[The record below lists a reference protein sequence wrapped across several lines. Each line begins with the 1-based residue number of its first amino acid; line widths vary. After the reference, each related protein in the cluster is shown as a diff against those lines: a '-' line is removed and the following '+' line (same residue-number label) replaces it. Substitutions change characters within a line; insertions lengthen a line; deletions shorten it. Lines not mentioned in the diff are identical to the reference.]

1 MAIRKHAM
9 TRTGAIVSI
18 TREQIRKIREQGLD
32 ENGKYTKA
40 SSGINSTFIDRYK
53 NVPDKDIEDLYS
65 QEFGIELVIVK

>member
-1 MAIRKHAM
+1 MAARKHAM

-40 SSGINSTFIDRYK
+40 STGINSTFIDRYVK
-53 NVPDKDIEDLYS
+53 VPDKEIQDLYE
-65 QEFGIELVIVK
+65 QEFGIKLVIVK

>member
-18 TREQIRKIREQGLD
+18 TREQIKKIREQGLN
-32 ENGKYTKA
+32 ENSKYVK
-40 SSGINSTFIDRYK
+40 GDMGVNSTFIDRYK
-53 NVPDKDIEDLYS
+53 SVPDKDIQDLYK

>member
-18 TREQIRKIREQGLD
+18 TREQIRKIREEGLD

-40 SSGINSTFIDRYK
+40 SSGINSTFIDKY
-53 NVPDKDIEDLYS
+53 NSVPDKEIESLYE
-65 QEFGIELVIVK
+65 QEFGIKLVIVK